1 MPQVETLGIQALRG
15 AEHEAPADTD
25 LRGVFIL
32 RDPAPP
38 SGEAGA
44 HPTVSGSQSS
54 TSDLTMLRGVCDD
67 FSWKSAFRS
76 KPSAELTDWRGT
88 VCGDPCFHAS

>member
-38 SGEAGA
+38 SAEAGA
-44 HPTVSGSQSS
+44 HPTGGGSRS
-54 TSDLTMLRGVCDD
+54 LTMLCGACDD
-67 FSWKSAFRS
+67 FFWKSAFWS
-76 KPSAELTDWRGT
+76 KPSAEITDLRGT